1 MYLYAP
7 EYGPIRN
14 LLAEFSF
21 DARGTRKFH
30 SARQFLLHGTVG
42 TLSLVLLMAASAA
55 ADAVTPETAGVVPV
69 QREQT
74 SSSALPG
81 SIIPL
86 PASTFVSEPPP
97 SNRGV
102 FLTAYSIKNESFRRK
117 TIDRLKQSDADIVIF
132 DVKGSA
138 VHFDA
143 ENMPIAD
150 KLGLHKPQYELQE
163 VLDFLKANNI
173 RAIARFIA
181 IKDQSLAKAQ
191 PDTQLESPR
200 TGATLSPGYVDP
212 SDPTVLEYNGEVICA
227 LAAAGVEEVNL
238 DYIRFRTEA
247 AASLS
252 VFTKD
257 EKVEKILTF
266 VKNARE
272 AIDRCGPKTKLGI
285 STFAVLGWDHDA
297 NVNGI
302 GQDIRQL
309 APLVDVISPM
319 AYNANFSLENPNW
332 AAPAGHKGGRW
343 HWLVYRTLTGY
354 IDLIGKENAYKLRPW
369 LQGWGVTSSDMEKQ
383 IQAVYDAGAC
393 GFMVWNAGNEYAA
406 SYAAMKDVEVPANC
420 R

>member
-1 MYLYAP
+1 MHLYAS

-14 LLAEFSF
+14 LLAEFSI
-21 DARGTRKFH
+21 DAHGMRKFH
-30 SARQFLLHGTVG
+30 SAYQLLLHGTVG

-55 ADAVTPETAGVVPV
+55 ADTVTPDPSGVVPV
-69 QREQT
+69 QRHQEN
-74 SSSALPG
+74 SSAMPG

-102 FLTAYSIKNESFRRK
+102 FLTAYSIKNESFREK
-117 TIDRLKQSDADIVIF
+117 TMERLKESDADIVIF

-143 ENMPIAD
+143 QNLPIAE
-150 KLGLHKPQYELQE
+150 KLGLHKPQYDLQE
-163 VLDFLKANNI
+163 VLDFLKENNI

-181 IKDQSLAKAQ
+181 IKDQSLAKAS
-191 PDTQLESPR
+191 PDTQLHDPR
-200 TGATLSPGYVDP
+200 TGAVLSPGYVDP
-212 SDPTVLEYNGEVICA
+212 SNELVLKYNAEVICA

-238 DYIRFRTEA
+238 DYIRYRTEA
-247 AASLS
+247 AGSLS
-252 VFTKD
+252 VFSKD
-257 EKVEKILTF
+257 VKVEKILTF

-272 AIDRCGPKTKLGI
+272 AIDRCGPETKLGI
-285 STFAVLGWDHDA
+285 STFSVLGWDHDA

-343 HWLVYRTLTGY
+343 HWLVYRTLVGY
-354 IDLIGKENAYKLRPW
+354 KEIIGEENAYKLRPW
-369 LQGWGVTSSDMEKQ
+369 LQGWGVTSADMTKQ

-393 GFMVWNAGNEYAA
+393 GFMVWNAGNEYLP
-406 SYAAMKDVEVPANC
+406 SYAAMKNVPVPENC